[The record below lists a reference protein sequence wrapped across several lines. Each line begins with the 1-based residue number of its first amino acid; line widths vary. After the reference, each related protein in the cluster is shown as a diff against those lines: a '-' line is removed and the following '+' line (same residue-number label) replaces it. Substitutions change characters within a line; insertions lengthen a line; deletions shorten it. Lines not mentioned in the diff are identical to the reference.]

1 MEEKSAREETEQI
14 PMDEKSLS
22 RRQWRVRSEDGHW
35 TLALE
40 LTYWKSQNLERTNNS
55 WELFQ
60 DRTGREVGNVKQTL
74 LQEGMALQRE

>member
-1 MEEKSAREETEQI
+1 MK
-14 PMDEKSLS
+14 M
-22 RRQWRVRSEDGHW
+22 GHW